1 MPANGVRDAIPIERD
16 AIPIKRDAIPT
27 RARRYPDEERPTLWV
42 FGGTLCHC
50 LREPQS
56 KLRVASCA
64 VLDLVGRDD
73 LKPLQLA
80 HSTG

>member
-1 MPANGVRDAIPIERD
+1 MPANGLRDAIPIKRD

-27 RARRYPDEERPTLWV
+27 RARRYPDEKRPTLWV
-42 FGGTLCHC
+42 VGGTLYHC
-50 LREPQS
+50 FREPQS

-80 HSTG
+80 HSAG